1 MAYPTLN
8 TNEIYAAMHN
18 QIISVMGFGD
28 NIKGTFGELASKA
41 KVDGSMLGDTKV
53 YRAADVLASNAWGND
68 EEAENLL
75 KTYRNKNIQEQE
87 ITLDV
92 FRQICLTTDEYMSK
106 RAWSE
111 EGAFSSFN
119 GILKSLMGE
128 TKKIYD
134 ATTYNCYI
142 GTAETTLGEQ
152 DVDIDVT
159 SAVGSTTGEEAARLK
174 AGKIGEDIAKLITKL
189 KDATRDYNDYGY
201 MRSYDV
207 DNDLMFIFNS
217 DLLAEI
223 QKRDL
228 PTVFHKD
235 FIDKLGEYSL
245 PAKYFGTVNTTQ
257 KTGDGTVR
265 AIEEMTLKK
274 EVGTNP
280 DGTKKYETKHVF
292 GGELIPSTYTVDAY
306 KSYTPNANILC
317 KVIHKKSVPFM
328 SGFEVGTSFYNPKAL
343 LETNYLTWGHNTLQ
357 YLKNYPFITVKIK

>member
-68 EEAENLL
+68 AEAENLL
-75 KTYRNKNIQEQE
+75 KTYRNKNIQEQT
-87 ITLDV
+87 ITLDT
-92 FRQICLTTDEYMSK
+92 FRQICLTTDDYMSK
-106 RAWSE
+106 RAWGE

-142 GTAETTLGEQ
+142 GTTET
-152 DVDIDVT
+152 
-159 SAVGSTTGEEAARLK
+159 AVGQQTITIDTAGAVGDTTGEAAARLK
-174 AGKIGEDIAKLITKL
+174 AGAIGEGIAKLITNL

-207 DNDLMFIFNS
+207 DDDMMFIFNS

-223 QKRDL
+223 EKRDL

-235 FIDKLGEYSL
+235 FIDKLGQYAL
-245 PAKYFGTVNTTQ
+245 PAKYFGTVNATQTT
-257 KTGDGTVR
+257 GNGTAR
-265 AIEEMTLKK
+265 ALEEMTVTKS
-274 EVGTNP
+274 GSP
-280 DGTKKYETKHVF
+280 DKHIF
-292 GGELIPSTYTVDAY
+292 GGELIPTGYIAPANT
-306 KSYTPNANILC
+306 SYNPNAKVLC
-317 KVIHKKSVPFM
+317 KVIHKRSVPFM

-343 LETNYLTWGHNTLQ
+343 LETNYLTWGHNTLE
-357 YLKNYPFITVKIK
+357 YLKNYPFITVKIN

>member
-18 QIISVMGFGD
+18 QIISVVGFGD

-41 KVDGSMLGDTKV
+41 RVDGSMLGDTKV

-68 EEAENLL
+68 AEAENLL

-142 GTAETTLGEQ
+142 GTTETAVGKQT
-152 DVDIDVT
+152 VTIDVT
-159 SAVGSTTGEEAARLK
+159 SAVGSATGEEAARLK
-174 AGKIGEDIAKLITKL
+174 AGAIGEGIAKLITDL

-207 DNDLMFIFNS
+207 DNDLMFIFNA

-235 FIDKLGEYSL
+235 FIDKLGQYAL

-265 AIEEMTLKK
+265 AIEEMALTKK
-274 EVGTNP
+274 IGTNP
-280 DGTKKYETKHVF
+280 DGTDKVETKHVF
-292 GGELIPSTYTVDAY
+292 GGELIPDTFTVEAY
-306 KSYTPNANILC
+306 KSYTPNAKILC
-317 KVIHKKSVPFM
+317 KVIHQKSGPFM

-357 YLKNYPFITVKIK
+357 YLKNYPFITVKIA

>member
-68 EEAENLL
+68 AEAENLL
-75 KTYRNKNIQEQE
+75 KTYRNKNIQEQT
-87 ITLDV
+87 ITLDT
-92 FRQICLTTDEYMSK
+92 FRQICLTTDDYMSK
-106 RAWSE
+106 RAWGE

-142 GTAETTLGEQ
+142 GTTET
-152 DVDIDVT
+152 
-159 SAVGSTTGEEAARLK
+159 AVGQQTITIDTAAAVGDATGEAAARLK
-174 AGKIGEDIAKLITKL
+174 AGAIGEGIAKLITNL
-189 KDATRDYNDYGY
+189 KDATREYNDYGY

-207 DNDLMFIFNS
+207 DDDMMFIFNS

-223 QKRDL
+223 EKRDL

-235 FIDKLGEYSL
+235 FIDKLGQYAL
-245 PAKYFGTVNTTQ
+245 PAKYFGTVNATQTT
-257 KTGDGTVR
+257 GNGTAR
-265 AIEEMTLKK
+265 ALEEMTVTKS
-274 EVGTNP
+274 GSP
-280 DGTKKYETKHVF
+280 DKHIF
-292 GGELIPSTYTVDAY
+292 GGELIPTGYIAPANT
-306 KSYTPNANILC
+306 SYNPNPKVLC
-317 KVIHKKSVPFM
+317 KVVHKRSVPFM

-343 LETNYLTWGHNTLQ
+343 LETNYLTWGHNTLE
-357 YLKNYPFITVKIK
+357 YLKNYPFITVKIN

>member
-41 KVDGSMLGDTKV
+41 KVDGTLLGDTKV

-68 EEAENLL
+68 AEAENLL
-75 KTYRNKNIQEQE
+75 KTYRNKNIQEQA
-87 ITLDV
+87 ITLDT
-92 FRQICLTTDEYMSK
+92 FRQICLTTDDYMSK
-106 RAWSE
+106 RAWAE

-142 GTAETTLGEQ
+142 GTTET
-152 DVDIDVT
+152 
-159 SAVGSTTGEEAARLK
+159 AVGQQTITIDTAAAVGDATGEAAARLK
-174 AGKIGEDIAKLITKL
+174 AGAIGEGIAKLITNL

-207 DNDLMFIFNS
+207 DDDMMFIFNS

-223 QKRDL
+223 EKRDL

-235 FIDKLGEYSL
+235 FIDKLGQYAL
-245 PAKYFGTVNTTQ
+245 PAKYFGTVNTEQ

-265 AIEEMTLKK
+265 AIEEMTVSKS
-274 EVGTNP
+274 GSP
-280 DGTKKYETKHVF
+280 DKHIF
-292 GGELIPSTYTVDAY
+292 GGELIPTGYIAPANT
-306 KSYTPNANILC
+306 SYTPNAKVLC
-317 KVIHKKSVPFM
+317 KVIHKRSVPFM

-343 LETNYLTWGHNTLQ
+343 LETNYLTWGHNTLE
-357 YLKNYPFITVKIK
+357 YLKNYPFITVKIN

>member
-75 KTYRNKNIQEQE
+75 KTYRNKNIQEQT
-87 ITLDV
+87 ITLDT
-92 FRQICLTTDEYMSK
+92 FRQICLTTDDYMSK
-106 RAWSE
+106 RAWAE

-142 GTAETTLGEQ
+142 GTTETKVGEQ

-159 SAVGSTTGEEAARLK
+159 SAVGKTTGEEAARLK
-174 AGKIGEDIAKLITKL
+174 AGKIGEDIAKLITNL

-257 KTGDGTVR
+257 KTGDGTIR
-265 AIEEMTLKK
+265 ALEEMTLTNN
-274 EVGTNP
+274 GT
-280 DGTKKYETKHVF
+280 TKHVF
-292 GGELIPSTYTVDAY
+292 GGELIPDSYVVAAN

-343 LETNYLTWGHNTLQ
+343 LETNYLTWGHNTLE

>member
-41 KVDGSMLGDTKV
+41 KVDGTLLGDTKV
-53 YRAADVLASNAWGND
+53 YRSADVLASNAWGND
-68 EEAENLL
+68 AEAENLL
-75 KTYRNKNIQEQE
+75 KTYRNKNIKEQT
-87 ITLDV
+87 ITLDT
-92 FRQICLTTDEYMSK
+92 FRQICLTTDDYMSK

-142 GTAETTLGEQ
+142 GTTETAIGQQTLI
-152 DVDIDVT
+152 IDT
-159 SAVGSTTGEEAARLK
+159 TAAVGEATGEAAARLK
-174 AGKIGEDIAKLITKL
+174 AGAIGEGVAKLITNL

-207 DNDLMFIFNS
+207 DDDMMFIFNS

-223 QKRDL
+223 EKRDL

-235 FIDKLGEYSL
+235 FIDKLGQYAL
-245 PAKYFGTVNTTQ
+245 PAKYFGTVNATT
-257 KTGDGTVR
+257 TVGNGTAR
-265 AIEEMTLKK
+265 ALEEMT
-274 EVGTNP
+274 V
-280 DGTKKYETKHVF
+280 TKQGAEDKHIF
-292 GGELIPSTYTVDAY
+292 GGELIPTGYSAPANM
-306 KSYTPNANILC
+306 SYNPNAKVLC

-343 LETNYLTWGHNTLQ
+343 LETNYLTWGHNTLE
-357 YLKNYPFITVKIK
+357 YLQNYPFITVKIN

>member
-68 EEAENLL
+68 AEAENLL
-75 KTYRNKNIQEQE
+75 KTYRNKNIQEQT
-87 ITLDV
+87 ITLDT

-106 RAWSE
+106 RAWGE

-142 GTAETTLGEQ
+142 GTTET
-152 DVDIDVT
+152 
-159 SAVGSTTGEEAARLK
+159 AVGQQTITIDTAAAVGDATGEAAARLK
-174 AGKIGEDIAKLITKL
+174 AGAIGEGIAKLITNL

-207 DNDLMFIFNS
+207 DDDMMFIFNS

-223 QKRDL
+223 EKRDL

-235 FIDKLGEYSL
+235 FIDKLGQYAL
-245 PAKYFGTVNTTQ
+245 PAKYFGTVNATQTT
-257 KTGDGTVR
+257 GNGTAR
-265 AIEEMTLKK
+265 ALEEMTVTKS
-274 EVGTNP
+274 GSP
-280 DGTKKYETKHVF
+280 DKHIF
-292 GGELIPSTYTVDAY
+292 GGELIPTGYIAPANT
-306 KSYTPNANILC
+306 SYNPNAKVLC
-317 KVIHKKSVPFM
+317 KVIHKRSVPFM

-343 LETNYLTWGHNTLQ
+343 LETNYLTWGHNTLE
-357 YLKNYPFITVKIK
+357 YLKNYPFITVKIN

>member
-68 EEAENLL
+68 AEAENLL
-75 KTYRNKNIQEQE
+75 KTYRNKNIQEQT
-87 ITLDV
+87 ITLDS
-92 FRQICLTTDEYMSK
+92 FRQICLTTDDYMSK
-106 RAWSE
+106 RAWGE

-142 GTAETTLGEQ
+142 GTTET
-152 DVDIDVT
+152 
-159 SAVGSTTGEEAARLK
+159 AVGQQTITIDTAAAVGDATGEAAARLK
-174 AGKIGEDIAKLITKL
+174 AGAIGEGIAKLITNL

-207 DNDLMFIFNS
+207 DDDMMFIFNS

-223 QKRDL
+223 EKRDL

-235 FIDKLGEYSL
+235 FIDKLGQYAL
-245 PAKYFGTVNTTQ
+245 PAKYFGTVNATQTT
-257 KTGDGTVR
+257 GNGVAR
-265 AIEEMTLKK
+265 ALEEMTVTKS
-274 EVGTNP
+274 GSP
-280 DGTKKYETKHVF
+280 DKHIF
-292 GGELIPSTYTVDAY
+292 GGELIPTGYIAPANT
-306 KSYTPNANILC
+306 SYNPNAKVLC
-317 KVIHKKSVPFM
+317 KVIHKRSVPFM

-343 LETNYLTWGHNTLQ
+343 LETNYLTWGHNTLE
-357 YLKNYPFITVKIK
+357 YLKNYPFITVKIN

>member
-41 KVDGSMLGDTKV
+41 KVDGTLLGDTKV

-68 EEAENLL
+68 AEAENLL
-75 KTYRNKNIQEQE
+75 KTYRNKNIQEQA
-87 ITLDV
+87 IALDT
-92 FRQICLTTDEYMSK
+92 FRQICLTTDDYMSK
-106 RAWSE
+106 RAWAE

-142 GTAETTLGEQ
+142 GTTET
-152 DVDIDVT
+152 
-159 SAVGSTTGEEAARLK
+159 AVGQQTITIDTAAAVGDATGEAAARLK
-174 AGKIGEDIAKLITKL
+174 AGAIGEGIAKLITNL

-207 DNDLMFIFNS
+207 DDDMMFIFNS

-223 QKRDL
+223 EKRDL

-235 FIDKLGEYSL
+235 FIDKLGQYAL
-245 PAKYFGTVNTTQ
+245 PAKYFGTVNATQTT
-257 KTGDGTVR
+257 GNGTAR
-265 AIEEMTLKK
+265 ALEEMT
-274 EVGTNP
+274 V
-280 DGTKKYETKHVF
+280 TKSGSSDKHIF
-292 GGELIPSTYTVDAY
+292 GGELIPTGYIAPANT
-306 KSYTPNANILC
+306 SYNPNAKVLC
-317 KVIHKKSVPFM
+317 KVIHKRSVPFM

-343 LETNYLTWGHNTLQ
+343 LETNYLTWGHNTLE
-357 YLKNYPFITVKIK
+357 YLKNYPFITVKIN

>member
-68 EEAENLL
+68 AEAENLL
-75 KTYRNKNIQEQE
+75 KTYRNKNIQEQT
-87 ITLDV
+87 ITLDT
-92 FRQICLTTDEYMSK
+92 FRQICLTTDDYMSK
-106 RAWSE
+106 RAWGE

-142 GTAETTLGEQ
+142 GTTET
-152 DVDIDVT
+152 
-159 SAVGSTTGEEAARLK
+159 AVGQQTITIDTAAAVGDATGEAAARLK
-174 AGKIGEDIAKLITKL
+174 AGAIGEGIAKLITNL

-207 DNDLMFIFNS
+207 DDDMMFIFNS

-223 QKRDL
+223 EKRDL

-235 FIDKLGEYSL
+235 FIDKLGQYAL
-245 PAKYFGTVNTTQ
+245 PAKYFGTVNATQTT
-257 KTGDGTVR
+257 GNGVAR
-265 AIEEMTLKK
+265 ALEEMTVTKS
-274 EVGTNP
+274 GSP
-280 DGTKKYETKHVF
+280 DKHIF
-292 GGELIPSTYTVDAY
+292 GGELIPTGYIAPANT
-306 KSYTPNANILC
+306 SYNPNAKVLC
-317 KVIHKKSVPFM
+317 KVIHKRSVPFM

-343 LETNYLTWGHNTLQ
+343 LETNYLTWGHNTLE
-357 YLKNYPFITVKIK
+357 YLKNYPFITVKIN

>member
-41 KVDGSMLGDTKV
+41 KVDGTLLGDTKV

-68 EEAENLL
+68 AEAENLL
-75 KTYRNKNIQEQE
+75 KTYRNKNIKEQA
-87 ITLDV
+87 ITLDT
-92 FRQICLTTDEYMSK
+92 FRQICLTTDDYMSK

-134 ATTYNCYI
+134 ATTFNCYLGTTETAI
-142 GTAETTLGEQ
+142 GKQTITIDTASAIGE
-152 DVDIDVT
+152 
-159 SAVGSTTGEEAARLK
+159 ATGEAAARLK
-174 AGKIGEDIAKLITKL
+174 AGAIGEGIAKLITDL

-207 DNDLMFIFNS
+207 DNDLLFIFNA

-223 QKRDL
+223 EKRDL
-228 PTVFHKD
+228 PTIFHKD
-235 FIDKLGEYSL
+235 FIDKLGQYSL
-245 PAKYFGTVNTTQ
+245 PAKYFGTPNAAATT
-257 KTGDGTVR
+257 GNGTAR
-265 AIEEMTLKK
+265 AREEMTLSK
-274 EVGTNP
+274 TSSP
-280 DGTKKYETKHVF
+280 DVHIF
-292 GGELIPSTYTVDAY
+292 GGEIVPTGYTAEAN
-306 KSYTPNANILC
+306 KSYNPNAKILC
-317 KVIHKKSVPFM
+317 KVIHKNSIPFM
-328 SGFEVGTSFYNPKAL
+328 SGFEVGTSFYNAKAL

-357 YLKNYPFITVKIK
+357 YLKNYPFITVKIN

>member
-68 EEAENLL
+68 AEAENLL
-75 KTYRNKNIQEQE
+75 KTYRNKNIQEQT
-87 ITLDV
+87 ITLDT

-106 RAWSE
+106 RAWGE

-119 GILKSLMGE
+119 SILKSLMGE

-142 GTAETTLGEQ
+142 GTTET
-152 DVDIDVT
+152 
-159 SAVGSTTGEEAARLK
+159 AVGQQTITIDTATAVGDATGEAAARLK
-174 AGKIGEDIAKLITKL
+174 AGAIGEGIAKLITNL

-207 DNDLMFIFNS
+207 DDDMMFIFNS

-223 QKRDL
+223 EKRDL

-235 FIDKLGEYSL
+235 FIDKLGQYAL
-245 PAKYFGTVNTTQ
+245 PAKYFGTVNATQTT
-257 KTGDGTVR
+257 GNGTAR
-265 AIEEMTLKK
+265 ALEEMTVTKS
-274 EVGTNP
+274 GSP
-280 DGTKKYETKHVF
+280 DKHIF
-292 GGELIPSTYTVDAY
+292 GGELIPTGYIAPANT
-306 KSYTPNANILC
+306 SYNPNAKVLC
-317 KVIHKKSVPFM
+317 KVIHKRSVPFM

-343 LETNYLTWGHNTLQ
+343 LETNYLTWGHNTLE
-357 YLKNYPFITVKIK
+357 YLKNYPFITVKIN

>member
-18 QIISVMGFGD
+18 QIISVVGFGD

-41 KVDGSMLGDTKV
+41 RVDGSMLGDTKV

-68 EEAENLL
+68 AEAENLL

-87 ITLDV
+87 ITLDT
-92 FRQICLTTDEYMSK
+92 FRQIALTTDDYMSK
-106 RAWSE
+106 RAWSV

-119 GILKSLMGE
+119 GILKSLIGE

-142 GTAETTLGEQ
+142 GTAETAIGKQT
-152 DVDIDVT
+152 VTIDVT
-159 SAVGSTTGEEAARLK
+159 TAVGSATGEEAARLK
-174 AGKIGEDIAKLITKL
+174 AGAIGEGIAKLITDL

-207 DNDLMFIFNS
+207 DNDLMFIFNA

-235 FIDKLGEYSL
+235 FIDKLGQYAL
-245 PAKYFGTVNTTQ
+245 PAKYFGTVNAEQ
-257 KTGDGTVR
+257 KTGDGTIR
-265 AIEEMTLKK
+265 AIEEMTL
-274 EVGTNP
+274 
-280 DGTKKYETKHVF
+280 TKGSETKHVF
-292 GGELIPSTYTVDAY
+292 GGELIPTGFTVAAN
-306 KSYTPNANILC
+306 KSYTPNAKILC
-317 KVIHKKSVPFM
+317 KVVHNNSAPFM
-328 SGFEVGTSFYNPKAL
+328 SGFECSSSFYNPKAL

-357 YLKNYPFITVKIK
+357 YLKNYPFITVKIN

>member
-41 KVDGSMLGDTKV
+41 KVDGTLLGDTKV

-68 EEAENLL
+68 AEAENLL
-75 KTYRNKNIQEQE
+75 KTYRNKNIKEQT
-87 ITLDV
+87 ITLDT
-92 FRQICLTTDEYMSK
+92 FRQICLTTDDYMSK
-106 RAWSE
+106 RAWGE

-142 GTAETTLGEQ
+142 GTTET
-152 DVDIDVT
+152 
-159 SAVGSTTGEEAARLK
+159 AVGQQTITIDTAAAVGDATGEAAARLK
-174 AGKIGEDIAKLITKL
+174 AGAIGEGIAKLITNL

-207 DNDLMFIFNS
+207 DDDMMFIFNS

-223 QKRDL
+223 EKRDL

-235 FIDKLGEYSL
+235 FIDKLGQYAL
-245 PAKYFGTVNTTQ
+245 PAKYFGTVNATQTT
-257 KTGDGTVR
+257 GNGVAR
-265 AIEEMTLKK
+265 ALEEMT
-274 EVGTNP
+274 V
-280 DGTKKYETKHVF
+280 TKSGAADKHIF
-292 GGELIPSTYTVDAY
+292 GGELIPDGYIAPANT
-306 KSYTPNANILC
+306 SYNPNAKVLC
-317 KVIHKKSVPFM
+317 KVIHKRSVPFM

-343 LETNYLTWGHNTLQ
+343 LETNYLTWGHNTLE
-357 YLKNYPFITVKIK
+357 YLKNYPFITVKIN

>member
-68 EEAENLL
+68 AEAENLL
-75 KTYRNKNIQEQE
+75 KTYRNKNIQEQT
-87 ITLDV
+87 ITLDT

-106 RAWSE
+106 RAWGE

-142 GTAETTLGEQ
+142 GTTET
-152 DVDIDVT
+152 
-159 SAVGSTTGEEAARLK
+159 AVGQQTITIDTAAAVGDATGEAAARLK
-174 AGKIGEDIAKLITKL
+174 AGAIGEGIAKLITNL

-207 DNDLMFIFNS
+207 DDDMMFIFNS

-223 QKRDL
+223 EKRDL

-235 FIDKLGEYSL
+235 FIDKLGQYAL
-245 PAKYFGTVNTTQ
+245 PAKYFGTVNATQTT
-257 KTGDGTVR
+257 GNGVAR
-265 AIEEMTLKK
+265 ALEEMTVTKS
-274 EVGTNP
+274 GSP
-280 DGTKKYETKHVF
+280 DKHIF
-292 GGELIPSTYTVDAY
+292 GGELIPNGYIAPANT
-306 KSYTPNANILC
+306 SYNPNAKVLC
-317 KVIHKKSVPFM
+317 KVIHKRSVPFM

-343 LETNYLTWGHNTLQ
+343 LETNYLTWGHNTLE
-357 YLKNYPFITVKIK
+357 YLKNYPFITVKIN

>member
-68 EEAENLL
+68 AEAENLL
-75 KTYRNKNIQEQE
+75 KTYRNKNIQEQT
-87 ITLDV
+87 ITLDS
-92 FRQICLTTDEYMSK
+92 FRQICLTTDDYMSK
-106 RAWSE
+106 RAWGE

-142 GTAETTLGEQ
+142 GTTET
-152 DVDIDVT
+152 
-159 SAVGSTTGEEAARLK
+159 AVGQQTITIDTAAAVGDTTGEAAARLK
-174 AGKIGEDIAKLITKL
+174 AGAIGEGIAKLITNL

-207 DNDLMFIFNS
+207 DDDMMFIFNS

-223 QKRDL
+223 EKRDL

-235 FIDKLGEYSL
+235 FIDKLGQYAL
-245 PAKYFGTVNTTQ
+245 PAKYFGTVNATQTT
-257 KTGDGTVR
+257 GNGVAR
-265 AIEEMTLKK
+265 ALEEMTVTKS
-274 EVGTNP
+274 GSP
-280 DGTKKYETKHVF
+280 DKHIF
-292 GGELIPSTYTVDAY
+292 GGELIPTGYIAPANT
-306 KSYTPNANILC
+306 SYNPNAKVLC
-317 KVIHKKSVPFM
+317 KVIHKRSVPFM

-343 LETNYLTWGHNTLQ
+343 LETNYLTWGHNTLE
-357 YLKNYPFITVKIK
+357 YLKNYPFITVKIN

>member
-18 QIISVMGFGD
+18 QIISVVGFGD

-68 EEAENLL
+68 AEAENLL

-87 ITLDV
+87 ITLDS

-111 EGAFSSFN
+111 EGSFSSFN
-119 GILKSLMGE
+119 GILKSLIGE

-142 GTAETTLGEQ
+142 GTAETAVGKQT
-152 DVDIDVT
+152 VTIDVT
-159 SAVGSTTGEEAARLK
+159 TAVGSATGEEAARLK
-174 AGKIGEDIAKLITKL
+174 AGAIGEGIAKLITDL

-207 DNDLMFIFNS
+207 DNDLMFIFNA

-235 FIDKLGEYSL
+235 FIDKLGQYAL
-245 PAKYFGTVNTTQ
+245 PAKYFGTVNNTQ

-265 AIEEMTLKK
+265 AIEEMTLTK
-274 EVGTNP
+274 EGA
-280 DGTKKYETKHVF
+280 TKHVF
-292 GGELIPSTYTVDAY
+292 GGELIPTGFTVAAN
-306 KSYTPNANILC
+306 KSYTPNAKVLC
-317 KVIHKKSVPFM
+317 KVVHKKSVPWM
-328 SGFEVGTSFYNPKAL
+328 SGFECGTSFFNPKAL
-343 LETNYLTWGHNTLQ
+343 LETNYLTWGHNTLE
-357 YLKNYPFITVKIK
+357 YLKNYPFITVKIN

>member
-18 QIISVMGFGD
+18 QIISVVGFGD

-41 KVDGSMLGDTKV
+41 RVDGSMLGDTKV

-68 EEAENLL
+68 AEAENLL

-87 ITLDV
+87 ITLDT
-92 FRQICLTTDEYMSK
+92 FRQIALTTDDYMSK
-106 RAWSE
+106 RAWSV

-119 GILKSLMGE
+119 GILKSLIGE

-142 GTAETTLGEQ
+142 GTAETAIGKQT
-152 DVDIDVT
+152 VTIDVT
-159 SAVGSTTGEEAARLK
+159 TAVGSATGEEAARLK
-174 AGKIGEDIAKLITKL
+174 AGAIGEGIAKLITDL

-207 DNDLMFIFNS
+207 DNDLMFIFNA

-235 FIDKLGEYSL
+235 FIDKLGQYAL
-245 PAKYFGTVNTTQ
+245 PAKYFGTVNAEQ

-265 AIEEMTLKK
+265 AIEEMTL
-274 EVGTNP
+274 
-280 DGTKKYETKHVF
+280 TKGSETKHVF
-292 GGELIPSTYTVDAY
+292 GGELIPTGFTVEAY
-306 KSYTPNANILC
+306 KSYTPNAKILC
-317 KVIHKKSVPFM
+317 KVVHNNSAPFM
-328 SGFEVGTSFYNPKAL
+328 SGFECSSSFYNPKAL

-357 YLKNYPFITVKIK
+357 YLKNYPFITVKIN

>member
-41 KVDGSMLGDTKV
+41 KVDGTLLGDTKV

-68 EEAENLL
+68 AEAENLL
-75 KTYRNKNIQEQE
+75 KTYRNKNIQEQT
-87 ITLDV
+87 ITLDT

-106 RAWSE
+106 RAWGE

-142 GTAETTLGEQ
+142 GTTET
-152 DVDIDVT
+152 
-159 SAVGSTTGEEAARLK
+159 AVGQQTIRIDTAAAVGDATGEAAARLK
-174 AGKIGEDIAKLITKL
+174 AGAIGEGIAKLITNL

-207 DNDLMFIFNS
+207 DDDMMFIFNS

-223 QKRDL
+223 EKRDL

-235 FIDKLGEYSL
+235 FIDKLGQYAL
-245 PAKYFGTVNTTQ
+245 PAKYFGTVNATQTT
-257 KTGDGTVR
+257 GNGVAR
-265 AIEEMTLKK
+265 ALEEMTVTKS
-274 EVGTNP
+274 GSP
-280 DGTKKYETKHVF
+280 DKHIF
-292 GGELIPSTYTVDAY
+292 GGELIPTGYIAPANM
-306 KSYTPNANILC
+306 SYNPNAKVLC
-317 KVIHKKSVPFM
+317 KVIHKRSVPFM

-343 LETNYLTWGHNTLQ
+343 LETNYLTWGHNTLE
-357 YLKNYPFITVKIK
+357 YLKNYPFITVKIN

>member
-68 EEAENLL
+68 AEAENLL
-75 KTYRNKNIQEQE
+75 KTYRNKNIQEQT
-87 ITLDV
+87 ITLDT
-92 FRQICLTTDEYMSK
+92 FRQICLTTDDYMSK
-106 RAWSE
+106 RAWGE

-142 GTAETTLGEQ
+142 GTTET
-152 DVDIDVT
+152 
-159 SAVGSTTGEEAARLK
+159 AVGQQTITIDTAAAVGDATGEAAARLK
-174 AGKIGEDIAKLITKL
+174 AGAIGEGIAKLITNL

-207 DNDLMFIFNS
+207 DDDMMFIFNS

-223 QKRDL
+223 EKRDL

-235 FIDKLGEYSL
+235 FIDKLGQYAL
-245 PAKYFGTVNTTQ
+245 PAKYFGTVNATQTT
-257 KTGDGTVR
+257 GNGTAR
-265 AIEEMTLKK
+265 ALEEMTVTKS
-274 EVGTNP
+274 GSP
-280 DGTKKYETKHVF
+280 DKHIF
-292 GGELIPSTYTVDAY
+292 GGELIPTGYIAPANT
-306 KSYTPNANILC
+306 SYNPNPKVLC
-317 KVIHKKSVPFM
+317 KVVHKRSVPFM

-343 LETNYLTWGHNTLQ
+343 LETNYLTWGHNTLE
-357 YLKNYPFITVKIK
+357 YLKNYPFITVKIN

>member
-41 KVDGSMLGDTKV
+41 KVDGTLLGDTKV

-68 EEAENLL
+68 AEAENLL
-75 KTYRNKNIQEQE
+75 KTYRNKNIQEQA
-87 ITLDV
+87 ITLDT
-92 FRQICLTTDEYMSK
+92 FRQICLTTDDYMSK
-106 RAWSE
+106 RAWAE

-142 GTAETTLGEQ
+142 GTTET
-152 DVDIDVT
+152 
-159 SAVGSTTGEEAARLK
+159 AVGQQTITIDTAAAVGDATGEAAARLK
-174 AGKIGEDIAKLITKL
+174 AGAIGEGIAKLITNL

-207 DNDLMFIFNS
+207 DDDMMFIFNS

-223 QKRDL
+223 EKRDL

-235 FIDKLGEYSL
+235 FIDKLGQYAL
-245 PAKYFGTVNTTQ
+245 PAKYFGTVNATQTT
-257 KTGDGTVR
+257 GNGTAR
-265 AIEEMTLKK
+265 ALEEMT
-274 EVGTNP
+274 V
-280 DGTKKYETKHVF
+280 TKSGSSDKHIF
-292 GGELIPSTYTVDAY
+292 GGELIPTGYIAPANT
-306 KSYTPNANILC
+306 SYNPNAKVLC
-317 KVIHKKSVPFM
+317 KVIHKRSVPFM

-343 LETNYLTWGHNTLQ
+343 LETNYLTWGHNTLE
-357 YLKNYPFITVKIK
+357 YLKNYPFITVKIN

>member
-41 KVDGSMLGDTKV
+41 KVDGTLLGDTKV

-68 EEAENLL
+68 AEAENLL
-75 KTYRNKNIQEQE
+75 KTYRNKNIKEQT
-87 ITLDV
+87 ITLDT
-92 FRQICLTTDEYMSK
+92 FRQICLTTDDYMSK
-106 RAWSE
+106 RAWGE

-142 GTAETTLGEQ
+142 GTTET
-152 DVDIDVT
+152 
-159 SAVGSTTGEEAARLK
+159 AVGQQTITIDTATAVGDATGEAAARLK
-174 AGKIGEDIAKLITKL
+174 AGAIGEGIAKLITNL

-207 DNDLMFIFNS
+207 DDDMMFIFNS

-223 QKRDL
+223 EKRDL
-228 PTVFHKD
+228 PTIFHKD
-235 FIDKLGEYSL
+235 FIDKLGQYAL
-245 PAKYFGTVNTTQ
+245 PAKYFGTVNATQTT
-257 KTGDGTVR
+257 GNGVAR
-265 AIEEMTLKK
+265 ALEEMT
-274 EVGTNP
+274 V
-280 DGTKKYETKHVF
+280 TKSGAADKHIF
-292 GGELIPSTYTVDAY
+292 GGELIPDGYIAPANT
-306 KSYTPNANILC
+306 SYNPNAKVLC
-317 KVIHKKSVPFM
+317 KVIHKRSVPFM

-343 LETNYLTWGHNTLQ
+343 LETNYLTWGHNTLE
-357 YLKNYPFITVKIK
+357 YLKNYPFITVKIN

>member
-68 EEAENLL
+68 AEAENLL
-75 KTYRNKNIQEQE
+75 KTYRNKNIQEQT
-87 ITLDV
+87 ITLDT

-106 RAWSE
+106 RAWGE

-142 GTAETTLGEQ
+142 GTTET
-152 DVDIDVT
+152 
-159 SAVGSTTGEEAARLK
+159 AVGQQTITIDTATAVGDATGEAAARLK
-174 AGKIGEDIAKLITKL
+174 AGAIGEGIAKLITNL

-207 DNDLMFIFNS
+207 DDDMMFIFNS

-223 QKRDL
+223 EKRDL

-235 FIDKLGEYSL
+235 FIDKLGQYAL
-245 PAKYFGTVNTTQ
+245 PAKYFGTVNATQTT
-257 KTGDGTVR
+257 GNGVAR
-265 AIEEMTLKK
+265 ALEEMTVTKS
-274 EVGTNP
+274 GSP
-280 DGTKKYETKHVF
+280 DKHIF
-292 GGELIPSTYTVDAY
+292 GGELIPTGYIAPANT
-306 KSYTPNANILC
+306 SYNPNAKVLC
-317 KVIHKKSVPFM
+317 KVIHKRSVPFM

-343 LETNYLTWGHNTLQ
+343 LETNYLTWGHNTLE
-357 YLKNYPFITVKIK
+357 YLKNYPFITVKIN

>member
-68 EEAENLL
+68 AEAENLL
-75 KTYRNKNIQEQE
+75 KTYRNKNIQEQTS
-87 ITLDV
+87 TLDT
-92 FRQICLTTDEYMSK
+92 FRQICLTTDDYMSK
-106 RAWSE
+106 RAWAE

-142 GTAETTLGEQ
+142 GTTET
-152 DVDIDVT
+152 
-159 SAVGSTTGEEAARLK
+159 AVGQQTITIDTAAAVGDATGEAAARLK
-174 AGKIGEDIAKLITKL
+174 AGAIGEGIAKLITNL

-207 DNDLMFIFNS
+207 DDDMMFIFNS

-223 QKRDL
+223 EKRDL
-228 PTVFHKD
+228 PTIFHKD
-235 FIDKLGEYSL
+235 FIDKLGQYAL
-245 PAKYFGTVNTTQ
+245 PAKYFGTINATQTT
-257 KTGDGTVR
+257 GNGTAR
-265 AIEEMTLKK
+265 ALEEMTVTKS
-274 EVGTNP
+274 GSP
-280 DGTKKYETKHVF
+280 DKHIF
-292 GGELIPSTYTVDAY
+292 GGELIPTGYIAPANT
-306 KSYTPNANILC
+306 SYNPNAKVLC
-317 KVIHKKSVPFM
+317 KVIHKRSVPFM

-343 LETNYLTWGHNTLQ
+343 LETNYLTWGHNTLE
-357 YLKNYPFITVKIK
+357 YLKNYPFITVKIN

>member
-68 EEAENLL
+68 AEAENLL
-75 KTYRNKNIQEQE
+75 KTYRNKNIQEQT
-87 ITLDV
+87 ITLDT

-106 RAWSE
+106 RAWGE

-142 GTAETTLGEQ
+142 GTTET
-152 DVDIDVT
+152 
-159 SAVGSTTGEEAARLK
+159 AVGQQTITIDTAGAVGDATGESAARLK
-174 AGKIGEDIAKLITKL
+174 AGAIGEGIAKLITNL

-207 DNDLMFIFNS
+207 DDDMMFIFNS

-223 QKRDL
+223 EKRDL

-235 FIDKLGEYSL
+235 FIDKLGQYAL
-245 PAKYFGTVNTTQ
+245 PAKYFGTVNATQTT
-257 KTGDGTVR
+257 GNGTAR
-265 AIEEMTLKK
+265 ALEEMTVTKS
-274 EVGTNP
+274 GSP
-280 DGTKKYETKHVF
+280 DKHIF
-292 GGELIPSTYTVDAY
+292 GGELIPTGYIAPANT
-306 KSYTPNANILC
+306 SYNPNAKVLC
-317 KVIHKKSVPFM
+317 KVIHKRSVPFM

-343 LETNYLTWGHNTLQ
+343 LETNYLTWGHNTLE
-357 YLKNYPFITVKIK
+357 YLKNYPFITVKIN

>member
-68 EEAENLL
+68 AEAENLL

-87 ITLDV
+87 ITLDT

-142 GTAETTLGEQ
+142 GTAETAVGEQ

-159 SAVGSTTGEEAARLK
+159 EAVGSTTGEEAARLK
-174 AGKIGEDIAKLITKL
+174 AGKIGEDIAKLITNL

-207 DNDLMFIFNS
+207 DNDLMFIFNA

-235 FIDKLGEYSL
+235 FIDKLGQYSL
-245 PAKYFGTVNTTQ
+245 PAKYFGTVNTVQ

-265 AIEEMTLKK
+265 ALEEMTL
-274 EVGTNP
+274 
-280 DGTKKYETKHVF
+280 TKGSETKHVF
-292 GGELIPSTYTVDAY
+292 GGELIPTGFTVEAY

-317 KVIHKKSVPFM
+317 KVIHQKSAPWM
-328 SGFEVGTSFYNPKAL
+328 SGFECASSFYNPKAL

-357 YLKNYPFITVKIK
+357 YLKNYPFITVKIA

>member
-68 EEAENLL
+68 AEAENLL
-75 KTYRNKNIQEQE
+75 KTYRNKNIKEQE

-142 GTAETTLGEQ
+142 GTAETAAGKQ
-152 DVDIDVT
+152 NFPIKVT
-159 SAVGSTTGEEAARLK
+159 EAVGSATGEEAARLK
-174 AGKIGEDIAKLITKL
+174 AGAIGEGIAKLITNL

-207 DNDLMFIFNS
+207 DNDLMFIFNA

-235 FIDKLGEYSL
+235 FIDKLGQYSL

-257 KTGDGTVR
+257 KTGDGTIR
-265 AIEEMTLKK
+265 ALEEMTLTNS
-274 EVGTNP
+274 GT
-280 DGTKKYETKHVF
+280 TKHVF
-292 GGELIPSTYTVDAY
+292 GGELIPDGYVVAAN

-317 KVIHKKSVPFM
+317 KVVHQKSVPFM

-357 YLKNYPFITVKIK
+357 YLKNYPFITVKIS

>member
-68 EEAENLL
+68 AEAENLL
-75 KTYRNKNIQEQE
+75 KTYRNKNIQEQT
-87 ITLDV
+87 ITLDT

-106 RAWSE
+106 RAWGE

-142 GTAETTLGEQ
+142 GTTET
-152 DVDIDVT
+152 
-159 SAVGSTTGEEAARLK
+159 AVGQQTITIDTATAVGDATGEAAARLK
-174 AGKIGEDIAKLITKL
+174 AGAIGEGIAKLITNL

-207 DNDLMFIFNS
+207 DDDMMFIFNS

-223 QKRDL
+223 EKRDL

-235 FIDKLGEYSL
+235 FIDKLGQYAL
-245 PAKYFGTVNTTQ
+245 PAKYFGTVNATQTT
-257 KTGDGTVR
+257 GNGVAR
-265 AIEEMTLKK
+265 ALEEMTVTKS
-274 EVGTNP
+274 GSP
-280 DGTKKYETKHVF
+280 DKHIF
-292 GGELIPSTYTVDAY
+292 GGELIPNGYIAPANT
-306 KSYTPNANILC
+306 SYNPNAKVLC
-317 KVIHKKSVPFM
+317 KVIHKRSVPFM

-343 LETNYLTWGHNTLQ
+343 LETNYLTWGHNTLE
-357 YLKNYPFITVKIK
+357 YLKNYPFITVKIN

>member
-18 QIISVMGFGD
+18 QIISVVGFGD

-68 EEAENLL
+68 AEAENLL

-142 GTAETTLGEQ
+142 GTAETAVGSQTIT
-152 DVDIDVT
+152 IDVT
-159 SAVGSTTGEEAARLK
+159 TAVGDKTGEEAARLK
-174 AGKIGEDIAKLITKL
+174 AGAIGEGIAKLITNL
-189 KDATRDYNDYGY
+189 KDATRDFNDYGY

-207 DNDLMFIFNS
+207 DNDLMFIFNA

-235 FIDKLGEYSL
+235 FIDKLGQYAL

-257 KTGDGTVR
+257 KTGDGTIR
-265 AIEEMTLKK
+265 AIEEMTL
-274 EVGTNP
+274 
-280 DGTKKYETKHVF
+280 TKSGETKHVF
-292 GGELIPSTYTVDAY
+292 GGELIPTGFTVDAY
-306 KSYTPNANILC
+306 KSYTPNDKILC
-317 KVIHKKSVPFM
+317 KVIHNKSVPVM
-328 SGFEVGTSFYNPKAL
+328 SNFSVGSSFYNPKAL

-357 YLKNYPFITVKIK
+357 YLKNYPFITVKIA

>member
-41 KVDGSMLGDTKV
+41 KVDGSKLGDTKV

-68 EEAENLL
+68 AEAENLL

-128 TKKIYD
+128 TKRIYD

-142 GTAETTLGEQ
+142 GTAETAIGKQT
-152 DVDIDVT
+152 VAIDVT
-159 SAVGSTTGEEAARLK
+159 TAVGSATGEEAARLK
-174 AGKIGEDIAKLITKL
+174 AGAIGEGIAKLITNL

-207 DNDLMFIFNS
+207 DNDLMFIFNA

-228 PTVFHKD
+228 PTIFHKD
-235 FIDKLGEYSL
+235 FIDKLGQYAL
-245 PAKYFGTVNTTQ
+245 PAKYFGTINTEQ

-265 AIEEMTLKK
+265 ALEEMTL
-274 EVGTNP
+274 
-280 DGTKKYETKHVF
+280 TKGNETKHVF
-292 GGELIPSTYTVDAY
+292 GGELIPTGFTVAAN
-306 KSYTPNANILC
+306 KSYTPNAKILC
-317 KVIHKKSVPFM
+317 KVIHKKSAPIM
-328 SGFEVGTSFYNPKAL
+328 SSFEVGSSFYNPKAL

-357 YLKNYPFITVKIK
+357 YLKNYPFITVKIA

>member
-68 EEAENLL
+68 AEAENLL
-75 KTYRNKNIQEQE
+75 KTYRNKNIKEQT
-87 ITLDV
+87 ITLDT
-92 FRQICLTTDEYMSK
+92 FRQICLTTDDYMSK
-106 RAWSE
+106 RAWAE

-134 ATTYNCYI
+134 ATTYNCYV
-142 GTAETTLGEQ
+142 GTTET
-152 DVDIDVT
+152 
-159 SAVGSTTGEEAARLK
+159 AVGQQTITIDTAAAVGDATGEAAARLK
-174 AGKIGEDIAKLITKL
+174 AGAIGEGIAKLITNL

-207 DNDLMFIFNS
+207 DDDMMFIFNS

-223 QKRDL
+223 EKRDL

-235 FIDKLGEYSL
+235 FIDKLGQYAL
-245 PAKYFGTVNTTQ
+245 PAKYFGTVNGTQTT
-257 KTGDGTVR
+257 GNGTAR
-265 AIEEMTLKK
+265 ALEEIT
-274 EVGTNP
+274 V
-280 DGTKKYETKHVF
+280 TKSGAEDKHIF
-292 GGELIPSTYTVDAY
+292 GGELIPTGYIAPANM
-306 KSYTPNANILC
+306 SYNPNPKVLC

-343 LETNYLTWGHNTLQ
+343 LETNYLTWGHNTLE
-357 YLKNYPFITVKIK
+357 YLKNYPFITVKIN

>member
-41 KVDGSMLGDTKV
+41 KVDGTLLGDTKI

-68 EEAENLL
+68 AEAENLL
-75 KTYRNKNIQEQE
+75 KTYRNKNIKEQI

-92 FRQICLTTDEYMSK
+92 FRQICLTTDDYMSK
-106 RAWSE
+106 RAWGE

-119 GILKSLMGE
+119 SVLKSLMGE

-142 GTAETTLGEQ
+142 GTTET
-152 DVDIDVT
+152 
-159 SAVGSTTGEEAARLK
+159 AVGNQTITIDTAAAVGDATGEAAARLK
-174 AGKIGEDIAKLITKL
+174 AGAIGEGIAKLITNL

-207 DNDLMFIFNS
+207 DDDMMFIFNS

-223 QKRDL
+223 EKRDL

-235 FIDKLGEYSL
+235 FIDKLGQYAL
-245 PAKYFGTVNTTQ
+245 PAKYFGTVNTAQT
-257 KTGDGTVR
+257 TGNGIAR
-265 AIEEMTLKK
+265 ALEEMT
-274 EVGTNP
+274 V
-280 DGTKKYETKHVF
+280 TKSGAADKHIF
-292 GGELIPSTYTVDAY
+292 GGELIPDGYIAPANM
-306 KSYTPNANILC
+306 SYNPNAKVLC
-317 KVIHKKSVPFM
+317 KVIHKRSVPFM

-343 LETNYLTWGHNTLQ
+343 LETNYLTWGHNILE
-357 YLKNYPFITVKIK
+357 YLKNYPFITVKIN

>member
-18 QIISVMGFGD
+18 QIISVVGFGD

-68 EEAENLL
+68 AEAENLL

-87 ITLDV
+87 ITLDT

-142 GTAETTLGEQ
+142 GTAETAVGKQT
-152 DVDIDVT
+152 VTIDVT

-174 AGKIGEDIAKLITKL
+174 AGAIGEGIAKLITDL

-207 DNDLMFIFNS
+207 DNDLMFIFNA

-235 FIDKLGEYSL
+235 FIDKLGQYAL
-245 PAKYFGTVNTTQ
+245 PAKYFGTVNTEQ

-265 AIEEMTLKK
+265 ALEEMTL
-274 EVGTNP
+274 
-280 DGTKKYETKHVF
+280 TKGGETKHVF
-292 GGELIPSTYTVDAY
+292 GGELIPTGFTVAAN
-306 KSYTPNANILC
+306 KSYTPNAKILC
-317 KVIHKKSVPFM
+317 KVVHQKSAPFM

-357 YLKNYPFITVKIK
+357 YLKNYPFITVKIA

>member
-68 EEAENLL
+68 AEAENLL
-75 KTYRNKNIQEQE
+75 KTYRNKNIQEQT
-87 ITLDV
+87 ITLDT
-92 FRQICLTTDEYMSK
+92 FRQICLTTDDYMSK
-106 RAWSE
+106 RAWGE

-142 GTAETTLGEQ
+142 GTTET
-152 DVDIDVT
+152 
-159 SAVGSTTGEEAARLK
+159 AVGQQTITIDTAAAVGDATGEAAARLK
-174 AGKIGEDIAKLITKL
+174 AGAIGEGIAKLITNL

-207 DNDLMFIFNS
+207 DDDMMFIFNS

-223 QKRDL
+223 EKRDL

-235 FIDKLGEYSL
+235 FIDKLGQYAL
-245 PAKYFGTVNTTQ
+245 PAKYFGTVNATQTT
-257 KTGDGTVR
+257 GNGTAR
-265 AIEEMTLKK
+265 ALEEMTVTKS
-274 EVGTNP
+274 GSP
-280 DGTKKYETKHVF
+280 DKHIF
-292 GGELIPSTYTVDAY
+292 GGELIPTGYIAPANT
-306 KSYTPNANILC
+306 SYNANNKVLC
-317 KVIHKKSVPFM
+317 KVIHKRSVPFM

-343 LETNYLTWGHNTLQ
+343 LETNYLTWGHNTLE
-357 YLKNYPFITVKIK
+357 YLKNYPFITVKIN

>member
-41 KVDGSMLGDTKV
+41 KVDGTLLGDTKV

-68 EEAENLL
+68 AEAENLL
-75 KTYRNKNIQEQE
+75 KTYRNKNIKEQT
-87 ITLDV
+87 ITLDT
-92 FRQICLTTDEYMSK
+92 FRQICLTTDDYMSK
-106 RAWSE
+106 RAWGE

-119 GILKSLMGE
+119 SVLKSLMGE

-142 GTAETTLGEQ
+142 GTTETAAGNQTIA
-152 DVDIDVT
+152 IDT
-159 SAVGSTTGEEAARLK
+159 AAAVGDATGEAAARLK
-174 AGKIGEDIAKLITKL
+174 AGAIGEGIAKLITNL

-207 DNDLMFIFNS
+207 DDDMMFIFNS

-223 QKRDL
+223 EKRDL

-235 FIDKLGEYSL
+235 FIDKLGQYAL
-245 PAKYFGTVNTTQ
+245 PAKYFGTVNTAQT
-257 KTGDGTVR
+257 TGNGVAR
-265 AIEEMTLKK
+265 ALEEMT
-274 EVGTNP
+274 V
-280 DGTKKYETKHVF
+280 TKSGAADKHIF
-292 GGELIPSTYTVDAY
+292 GGELIPDGYIAPANM
-306 KSYTPNANILC
+306 SYNPNAKVLC
-317 KVIHKKSVPFM
+317 KVIHKRSVPFM

-343 LETNYLTWGHNTLQ
+343 LETNYLTWGHNTLE
-357 YLKNYPFITVKIK
+357 YLKNYPFITVKIN

>member
-41 KVDGSMLGDTKV
+41 KVDGTLLGDTKV

-68 EEAENLL
+68 AEAENLL
-75 KTYRNKNIQEQE
+75 KTYRNKNIKEQE

-92 FRQICLTTDEYMSK
+92 FRQICLTTDDYMSK
-106 RAWSE
+106 RAWAE

-142 GTAETTLGEQ
+142 GTTETALGEQ
-152 DVDIDVT
+152 DIDIDVT
-159 SAVGSTTGEEAARLK
+159 SAVGSVTGEEAARLK
-174 AGKIGEDIAKLITKL
+174 AGKIGEDIAKLITNL

-245 PAKYFGTVNTTQ
+245 PAKYFGTINTVQ
-257 KTGDGTVR
+257 KTGDGTIR
-265 AIEEMTLKK
+265 ALEEMTL
-274 EVGTNP
+274 
-280 DGTKKYETKHVF
+280 TKGSETKHVF
-292 GGELIPSTYTVDAY
+292 GGELIPAEYTVAAN
-306 KSYTPNANILC
+306 KSYTPNAKILC
-317 KVIHKKSVPFM
+317 KVIHKNSVPFM

>member
-41 KVDGSMLGDTKV
+41 KVDGTLLGDTKV

-68 EEAENLL
+68 AEAENLL
-75 KTYRNKNIQEQE
+75 KTYRNKNIQEQA
-87 ITLDV
+87 ITLDT
-92 FRQICLTTDEYMSK
+92 FRQICLTTDDYMSK
-106 RAWSE
+106 RAWAE

-142 GTAETTLGEQ
+142 GTTET
-152 DVDIDVT
+152 
-159 SAVGSTTGEEAARLK
+159 AVGQQTITIDTAAAVGDATGEAAARLK
-174 AGKIGEDIAKLITKL
+174 AGAIGEGIAKLITNL

-207 DNDLMFIFNS
+207 DDDMMFIFNS

-223 QKRDL
+223 EKRDL

-235 FIDKLGEYSL
+235 FIDKLGQYAL
-245 PAKYFGTVNTTQ
+245 PAKYFGTVNNAQ

-265 AIEEMTLKK
+265 AIEEMTVTKS
-274 EVGTNP
+274 GSP
-280 DGTKKYETKHVF
+280 DKHIF
-292 GGELIPSTYTVDAY
+292 GGELIPTGYIAPANT
-306 KSYTPNANILC
+306 SYTPNAKVLC
-317 KVIHKKSVPFM
+317 KVIHKRSVPFM

-343 LETNYLTWGHNTLQ
+343 LETNYLTWGHNTLE
-357 YLKNYPFITVKIK
+357 YLKNYPFITVKIN

>member
-41 KVDGSMLGDTKV
+41 KVDGTLLGDTKV

-68 EEAENLL
+68 AEAENLL
-75 KTYRNKNIQEQE
+75 KTYRNKNIKEQA
-87 ITLDV
+87 ITLDT
-92 FRQICLTTDEYMSK
+92 FRQICLTTDDYMSK
-106 RAWSE
+106 RAWAE

-142 GTAETTLGEQ
+142 GTTETAIGQQTIT
-152 DVDIDVT
+152 IDT
-159 SAVGSTTGEEAARLK
+159 AAAVGDATGEAAARLK
-174 AGKIGEDIAKLITKL
+174 AGAIGEGIAKLITNL

-207 DNDLMFIFNS
+207 DDDMMFIFNS

-223 QKRDL
+223 EKRDL

-235 FIDKLGEYSL
+235 FIDKLGQYAL
-245 PAKYFGTVNTTQ
+245 PAKYFGAVNTEQ

-265 AIEEMTLKK
+265 AIEEMTVTKS
-274 EVGTNP
+274 GSP
-280 DGTKKYETKHVF
+280 DKHIF
-292 GGELIPSTYTVDAY
+292 GGELIPTGYIAPTNT
-306 KSYTPNANILC
+306 SYTPNAKVLC
-317 KVIHKKSVPFM
+317 KVIHKRSVPFM

-343 LETNYLTWGHNTLQ
+343 LETNYLTWGHNTLE
-357 YLKNYPFITVKIK
+357 YLKNYPFITVKIN

>member
-68 EEAENLL
+68 AEAENLL
-75 KTYRNKNIQEQE
+75 KTYRNKNIKEQT
-87 ITLDV
+87 ITLDT
-92 FRQICLTTDEYMSK
+92 FRQICLTTDDFMSK
-106 RAWSE
+106 RAWGE

-142 GTAETTLGEQ
+142 GTTET
-152 DVDIDVT
+152 
-159 SAVGSTTGEEAARLK
+159 AVGQQTITIDTAAAVGDATGEAAARLK
-174 AGKIGEDIAKLITKL
+174 AGAIGEGIAKLITNL

-207 DNDLMFIFNS
+207 DDDMMFIFNS

-223 QKRDL
+223 EKRDL

-235 FIDKLGEYSL
+235 FIDKLGQYAL

-257 KTGDGTVR
+257 TTGNGIAR
-265 AIEEMTLKK
+265 ALEEMTVTKS
-274 EVGTNP
+274 GSP
-280 DGTKKYETKHVF
+280 DKHIF
-292 GGELIPSTYTVDAY
+292 GGELIPTGYIAPANT
-306 KSYTPNANILC
+306 SYNPNAKVLC
-317 KVIHKKSVPFM
+317 KVIHKRSVPFM

-343 LETNYLTWGHNTLQ
+343 LETNYLTWGHNTLE
-357 YLKNYPFITVKIK
+357 YLKNYPFITVKIN

>member
-68 EEAENLL
+68 AEAENLL
-75 KTYRNKNIQEQE
+75 KTYRNKNIKEQV
-87 ITLDV
+87 ITLDT
-92 FRQICLTTDEYMSK
+92 FRQICLTTDDYMSK
-106 RAWSE
+106 RAWGE

-119 GILKSLMGE
+119 SILKSLMGE

-142 GTAETTLGEQ
+142 GTTET
-152 DVDIDVT
+152 
-159 SAVGSTTGEEAARLK
+159 AVGQQTITIDTAAAVGDATGEAAARLK
-174 AGKIGEDIAKLITKL
+174 AGAIGEGIAKLITNL

-207 DNDLMFIFNS
+207 DDDMMFIFNS

-223 QKRDL
+223 EKRDL

-235 FIDKLGEYSL
+235 FIDKLGQYAL
-245 PAKYFGTVNTTQ
+245 PAKYFGTVNATQTT
-257 KTGDGTVR
+257 GNGVAR
-265 AIEEMTLKK
+265 ALEEMTVTKS
-274 EVGTNP
+274 GSP
-280 DGTKKYETKHVF
+280 DKHIF
-292 GGELIPSTYTVDAY
+292 GGELIPTGYIAPANT
-306 KSYTPNANILC
+306 SYNPNAKVLC
-317 KVIHKKSVPFM
+317 KVIHKRSVPFM

-343 LETNYLTWGHNTLQ
+343 LETNYLTWGHNTLE
-357 YLKNYPFITVKIK
+357 YLKNYPFITVKIN